1 MSVRRPIMLR
11 AILNDK
17 NMSLYELEK
26 ASSISHATLN
36 DIYNERSN
44 INNCTIS
51 IMSKLANAL
60 NIDIDNLYKTLT
72 YNDLSL
78 FAYNEDFDLF
88 KSNTLQFLK
97 TMDEVSFIA
106 RIVKSEQIEQ
116 YFSRRKYL
124 EALYLLSLVDY
135 LSSKNKI
142 PPLNKFNDIRE
153 CKCKKIY
160 ISKSL
165 YLLLSMKQITVTSI
179 FKDALKEF
187 LKHNIVEAEI
197 ENVA

>member
-1 MSVRRPIMLR
+1 MLR

>member
-165 YLLLSMKQITVTSI
+165 YILLSMKQITVTSI

>member
-1 MSVRRPIMLR
+1 MLR

-165 YLLLSMKQITVTSI
+165 YILLSMKQITVTSI